1 MKLHISDIYN
11 SLRSPRGK
19 SVLTF
24 LAFLVISTILW
35 VVMSLNEDTQ
45 RDLSCRVVI
54 TNVPDSMVRVSPL
67 PEAIN
72 VSVRAQ
78 GTQLIKYLW
87 HKRPQMT
94 IDYRQYKSGN
104 KIQFSDAA
112 LKAFFRNMVG
122 GGCQI
127 LSVTPDSLSVM
138 YTSSPGIKLPVHTNV
153 HVTPAPHFVVTG
165 QVKSLIDSVTLYSV
179 NSMDTVLKY
188 LATVPLTLTDVR
200 KSQIV
205 RVPMRVPRG
214 MRSIPDSVDVSIDV
228 EPLISKT
235 RKVTITPTHVPEGMS
250 LVTVPMQVEVY
261 YMVPMDVYKKSE
273 NEPKF
278 KVEVDY
284 RDIKDPTQEKVP
296 VTLAYA
302 PRELLNV
309 FISVDSVDYIL
320 EHK

>member
-1 MKLHISDIYN
+1 M
-11 SLRSPRGK
+11 
-19 SVLTF
+19 SV
-24 LAFLVISTILW
+24 VLW
-35 VVMSLNEDTQ
+35 IVMSLNEETQ

-54 TNVPDSMVRVSPL
+54 TNVPDSMVRVSRL

-87 HKRPQMT
+87 HNHPQMT

-104 KIQFSDAA
+104 KILFSEAG

-127 LSVTPDSLSVM
+127 QSVTPDSLSVV
-138 YTSSPGIKLPVHTNV
+138 YTSQPGIKLPVRANV
-153 HVTPAPHFVVTG
+153 HVTLAPHYVLNGT
-165 QVKSLIDSVTLYSV
+165 VKSLIDTVTLYSDH
-179 NSMDTVLKY
+179 SIDTVFTY
-188 LATVPLTLTDVR
+188 LPTMPLTLYDVR

-214 MRSIPDSVDVSIDV
+214 MRAIPDSVDVSIDV

-235 RKVTITPTHVPEGMS
+235 RNVSITAVHVPEGVN
-250 LVTVPMQVEVY
+250 LITVPQQVEIY
-261 YMVPMDVYKKSE
+261 YMVPMDVYKNSE

-278 KVEVDY
+278 KVTVDY
-284 RDIKDPTQEKVP
+284 RDIKSPAQEKLP
-296 VTLAYA
+296 VTLSYA

-309 FISVDSVDYIL
+309 FVSVDSVDYIL

>member
-1 MKLHISDIYN
+1 MKLHLSDISH

-19 SVLTF
+19 SAITF
-24 LAFLVISTILW
+24 LVFLLISTVLW
-35 VVMSLNEDTQ
+35 IVMSLNEETQ

-54 TNVPDSMVRVSPL
+54 TNVPDSLVRVSPL
-67 PEAIN
+67 PEVIN
-72 VSVRAQ
+72 VSVRGQ

-87 HKRPQMT
+87 HARPQMN
-94 IDYRQYKSGN
+94 IDYRQYKSRN
-104 KIQFSDAA
+104 KILFSETG

-127 LSVTPDSLSVM
+127 LSVTPDSLSVT
-138 YTSSPGIKLPVHTNV
+138 YTSQPGIKLPVRTDVN
-153 HVTPAPHFVVTG
+153 VTPAPHYVVVSK
-165 QVKSLIDSVTLYSV
+165 VKSLIDTVTLYSAA
-179 NSMDTVLKY
+179 SMDTVMKY
-188 LATVPLTLTDVR
+188 LSTAPMTLTDVR
-200 KSQIV
+200 KSQIL
-205 RVPMRVPRG
+205 RVPMRVPAG
-214 MRSIPDSVDVSIDV
+214 MRSIPDSVDVSIEV

-235 RKVTITPTHVPEGMS
+235 RKVTITPTHVPEGMN

-261 YMVPMDVYKKSE
+261 YMVPMNVYKKSDS
-273 NEPKF
+273 EPKF

-284 RDIKDPTQEKVP
+284 RDIKEPTQEKVP

-302 PRELLNV
+302 PKELLNV

>member
-1 MKLHISDIYN
+1 MKQRLIDIYH
-11 SLRSPRGK
+11 SMQSPQGK
-19 SVLTF
+19 SAITF
-24 LAFLVISTILW
+24 LAFLLISAVLW
-35 VVMSLNEDTQ
+35 IVMSLNEETQ

-54 TNVPDSMVRVSPL
+54 TNVPDSLVRVSPL
-67 PEAIN
+67 PEVIN
-72 VSVRAQ
+72 VSVRGQ

-94 IDYRQYKSGN
+94 IDYRQYKSRN
-104 KIQFSDAA
+104 KILFSETG

-127 LSVTPDSLSVM
+127 LSVTPDSLSVT
-138 YTSSPGIKLPVHTNV
+138 YTSQPGIKLPVRTNV
-153 HVTPAPHFVVTG
+153 HVVPAPHYVVTG
-165 QVKSLIDSVTLYSV
+165 QVKSLIDSVTLYSAT
-179 NSMDTVLKY
+179 SIDTLYKY
-188 LATVPLTLTDVR
+188 LPTVPLTLTDVR
-200 KSQIV
+200 KSQIL
-205 RVPMRVPRG
+205 RVPMRVPGG

-235 RKVTITPTHVPEGMS
+235 RNVTITTTHVPEGMN
-250 LVTVPMQVEVY
+250 LITVPMQVEVY

-273 NEPKF
+273 SEPVF

-284 RDIKDPTQEKVP
+284 RDIKNPTQEKVP

-302 PRELLNV
+302 PKELLNV
-309 FISVDSVDYIL
+309 FVSVDSVDYIL